1 MPTPGWAG
9 AGRGGERSG
18 SGRPVSGTGRAPG
31 AGGAG
36 PGRASLCLRDGG
48 GRDRGEERGR
58 RAVRG
63 DEALSPRT
71 PRGRGAGD
79 PRAMPAARP
88 GREPPPQR
96 EYRTASAEGRG
107 EEPASPH
114 SSHCCAAGERE
125 RAAKGVGCPAGCA
138 SSCSPSCRSAS
149 GLGRPAR
156 RRLGRRRKGPPAPCA
171 PGWPPSPRCRRRP
184 SAGPPVPAPRC
195 AAARADGRK
204 GTFDRGGRL
213 IRAVPSQN
221 PLASTFFFYWWH

>member
-1 MPTPGWAG
+1 MPRQRTGAEQPMPTPGWAG

-48 GRDRGEERGR
+48 GRDRGAERGR

-71 PRGRGAGD
+71 PRGRGVGD

-96 EYRTASAEGRG
+96 EYRTAPRRGGGRNRQARILRIAARPGSGSEPQRVWGALRAARPPARPPAGPLRASAAPRGDVWGGAGRGRPLRALRDGRRPRAAAAVPLRGRPSPLRAAPLPEQMEGRELLTG
-107 EEPASPH
+107 
-114 SSHCCAAGERE
+114 AG
-125 RAAKGVGCPAGCA
+125 G
-138 SSCSPSCRSAS
+138 
-149 GLGRPAR
+149 
-156 RRLGRRRKGPPAPCA
+156 
-171 PGWPPSPRCRRRP
+171 
-184 SAGPPVPAPRC
+184 
-195 AAARADGRK
+195 
-204 GTFDRGGRL
+204 
-213 IRAVPSQN
+213 
-221 PLASTFFFYWWH
+221 